1 MNTNRDFKMMLL
13 DKFGI
18 VDEPK
23 TIDFCREAYKFLTED
38 EAQAQTPAAPAP
50 VFSDKTIP
58 DDGIYLIY
66 SDNSY
71 CKYNEDCKKEDAKYI
86 GVIHEGHAFAITLKD
101 LGRFQLLK
109 DEAECEDDS
118 EFYLPR
124 ECDALNDWE
133 CEKRTKRIQE
143 LGTDIPLAD
152 GEFIPALP
160 MLVAMCYWRNK
171 GLDEALKAVGGEPFS
186 DSYYWSVTEY
196 SSSSAWLVNFSNGG
210 VYNGYK
216 YYGNVV
222 RPVVAFPL

>member
-1 MNTNRDFKMMLL
+1 MMLL

-38 EAQAQTPAAPAP
+38 EAQAQTPAAP

-71 CKYNEDCKKEDAKYI
+71 CKYDEGCKKEDVKYI
-86 GVIHEGHAFAITLKD
+86 GIIHEGHAFAITLKD

-109 DEAECEDDS
+109 DEAECEDNS

-143 LGTDIPLAD
+143 LGD

-186 DSYYWSVTEY
+186 DSGYWSVTEY
-196 SSSSAWLVNFSNGG
+196 SSGIAWNVVFSNGG
-210 VYNGYK
+210 VSNGVK